1 MGGQYFFYH
10 LLYKDWEVQNLE
22 CRTEYAEY
30 LLKKGV
36 HYKTLFQYYFLFAC
50 VSVFAPHSQLK
61 EILLAIH
68 VAHFFLFTKN
78 FTIG

>member
-30 LLKKGV
+30 LLKKEFTTK
-36 HYKTLFQYYFLFAC
+36 HYFSTTFCLF
-50 VSVFAPHSQLK
+50 VFPHSQLK